1 MIFNR
6 PRRREKKGYTYRF
19 NDLTYASAQSA
30 IYNVKFRSGESKA
43 NFIAITISTRKNKIT
58 EIVYTYEAGTIITVY
73 LGNLGGWTK
82 EAYRTV
88 TFEKEPTGELLTFL
102 QANATPQ

>member
-1 MIFNR
+1 MIYNR
-6 PRRREKKGYTYRF
+6 PRLREKKGYTYRF
-19 NDLTYASAQSA
+19 KNLTYASAQSA
-30 IYNVKFRSGESKA
+30 IYNVKFRSGESKT

-73 LGNLGGWTK
+73 LGNSGGWTK

-88 TFEKEPTGELLTFL
+88 TFEEEPTGDLLAFL
-102 QANATPQ
+102 EDNATPQ